1 MKPKLNN
8 RKWIAFKPELDTW
21 LALASVLAMTG
32 IYYFNTN
39 YGFDH
44 PFIFFFGFIFLGH
57 LILNTA
63 LPAYVVLKMRGEGLE
78 GLGIGRNWLLTSIF
92 ISAVLGAS
100 MYPSLKVA
108 LDGFDGDPLPNIA
121 YNAIAFWEPLFVF
134 GWLQLRFERAFG
146 IIAGIL
152 MAALSFA
159 AYHIGSFPME
169 GLIVLFLTGTFY
181 GLVFAIVRNLVV
193 LIPITWA
200 IASTMGTIQGGF
212 SFDWLT
218 VGIYLG
224 VLIMQIAILA
234 HFVKKAR
241 IENDFHTA
249 ISTIPI
255 LEKA

>member
-1 MKPKLNN
+1 
-8 RKWIAFKPELDTW
+8 
-21 LALASVLAMTG
+21 
-32 IYYFNTN
+32 
-39 YGFDH
+39 
-44 PFIFFFGFIFLGH
+44 
-57 LILNTA
+57 
-63 LPAYVVLKMRGEGLE
+63 
-78 GLGIGRNWLLTSIF
+78 
-92 ISAVLGAS
+92 
-100 MYPSLKVA
+100 
-108 LDGFDGDPLPNIA
+108 
-121 YNAIAFWEPLFVF
+121 
-134 GWLQLRFERAFG
+134 
-146 IIAGIL
+146 
-152 MAALSFA
+152 
-159 AYHIGSFPME
+159 ME

-224 VLIMQIAILA
+224 VLIMQIVILA